1 MPKAR
6 IAMNKIRGI
15 VRLKESKISKR
26 MISRALG
33 VSRPVVSAYIKQI
46 EASQITLEEVEELT
60 DDQLIERLTQETHE
74 TDDPRSS
81 ELVAQLPKICKDLG
95 QKYTTR
101 QGLWEEYMQN
111 HPNGYSYTQFCYHI
125 QQYLSDSEL
134 SMHLHHEPGRKLFVD
149 YAGDPPC
156 LYDEKTGVS
165 RKVELFVSNFPASG
179 LIYTEAMESQS
190 LEDFIQGTEHSFI
203 YAGGVTTIITPD
215 NLRAAV
221 TKADPYEPQIN
232 QTYEDFGHYYGC
244 VVIPARPKKP
254 KDKALCE
261 AAVHLVY
268 TRILAPLRNRRF
280 STLDT
285 LNTAIWELLDAAN
298 DRNMKKFNFS
308 RRERFN
314 EIEAPHL
321 TPLPARRYVL
331 RRFVTS
337 ITVQINYH
345 VYFSLD
351 KHYYSVP
358 YQYRKKDVRLSYTKD
373 EIEIFHKH
381 IRIAAHHRD
390 RKAHQYTT
398 IPSHMPSGH
407 RILAEWTPERFLQW
421 AATIGVELTQV
432 ISAVLES
439 REVPEQAFKSCLG
452 ILNLEKK
459 FGKQRLESASKRANR
474 YQLASY
480 KALKNILD
488 RGLDQ
493 QQEADEQQ
501 PQAAFPTHQNIRGAE
516 YYAQTGA
523 THE

>member
-6 IAMNKIRGI
+6 IPMNKIRGI
-15 VRLKESKISKR
+15 VRLKESKFSNR

-33 VSRPVVSAYIKQI
+33 VSRPAVGTYLEQI
-46 EASQITLEEVEELT
+46 EASQTTWEEVQELT
-60 DDQLIERLTQETHE
+60 DDQLIERLKQSTHE
-74 TDDPRSS
+74 PEDPRSS
-81 ELVAQLPKICKDLG
+81 EFLKLLPEICKELG
-95 QKYTTR
+95 EKYTTR

-111 HPNGYSYTQFCYHI
+111 NPNGYSYTQFCYHI

-149 YAGDPPC
+149 YAGDPPS
-156 LYDEKTGVS
+156 LYDEKTGLP

-179 LIYTEAMESQS
+179 LIYAEAMESQS
-190 LEDFIQGTEHSFI
+190 LEDFIQGTEHSFG
-203 YAGGVTTIITPD
+203 YAGGVPKIITPD
-215 NLRAAV
+215 NLKAAV
-221 TKADPYEPQIN
+221 TKADPYEPLIN

-244 VVIPARPKKP
+244 VVIPARPRKP

-308 RRERFN
+308 RRERF
-314 EIEAPHL
+314 EELEAPHL
-321 TPLPARRYVL
+321 APLPARRYVI
-331 RRFVTS
+331 RRFVTN

-373 EIEIFHKH
+373 EIEIYHKH

-390 RKAHQYTT
+390 RRAHQYTT

-421 AATIGVELTQV
+421 AATIGAELTQV
-432 ISAVLES
+432 ISAVIES

-493 QQEADEQQ
+493 KQEPDEQQ
-501 PQAAFPTHQNIRGAE
+501 PQAVATVHPNIRGAG
-516 YYAQTGA
+516 YYAKTGA
-523 THE
+523 AHE